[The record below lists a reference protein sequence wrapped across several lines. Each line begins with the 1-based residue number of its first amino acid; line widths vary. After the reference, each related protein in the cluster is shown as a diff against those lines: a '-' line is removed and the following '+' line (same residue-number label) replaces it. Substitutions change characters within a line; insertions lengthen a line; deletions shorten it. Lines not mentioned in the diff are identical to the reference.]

1 MSYIYFL
8 ILGLV
13 KVCVVSHPLVVFWV
27 LDVGP
32 SLWESVAVAV
42 DMSPGGQTEESGLAA
57 FFHGKGAA
65 GVTGADGGVGL
76 VGTDD
81 GVVDGLSGPD

>member
-1 MSYIYFL
+1 MSDIYFL

-13 KVCVVSHPLVVFWV
+13 KVSVVSHPLIVFWV

-42 DMSPGGQTEESGLAA
+42 DVSPRGQTEKSGLAA
-57 FFHGKGAA
+57 FLHGKRTARVA
-65 GVTGADGGVGL
+65 GADRGVGL
-76 VGTDD
+76 VSADD
-81 GVVDGLSGPD
+81 GIVDGLSGPD